1 MSIEETIQFL
11 TDSAAEQEAKLAKLE
26 RNSALLEKALRRLSD
41 RQKLLELWAA
51 QVQAVLTTWNKDP
64 IAAAAGFVRRKAIRC
79 HTAIAAR
86 PAARAASGISRQAC
100 AVQRR

>member
-51 QVQAVLTTWNKDP
+51 QVQAVLDDLEQRP
-64 IAAAAGFVRRKAIRC
+64 YRRRRRVRSTDSHPLPYRDC
-79 HTAIAAR
+79 R
-86 PAARAASGISRQAC
+86 PA
-100 AVQRR
+100 RRPGR

>member
-26 RNSALLEKALRRLSD
+26 RNSALLEKALRRLSE

-51 QVQAVLTTWNKDP
+51 HLQAVLDDLEQRP
-64 IAAAAGFVRRKAIRC
+64 FRRRRKARSVGHSIDGCRENHRLPYRDC
-79 HTAIAAR
+79 R
-86 PAARAASGISRQAC
+86 PA
-100 AVQRR
+100 RRPAH